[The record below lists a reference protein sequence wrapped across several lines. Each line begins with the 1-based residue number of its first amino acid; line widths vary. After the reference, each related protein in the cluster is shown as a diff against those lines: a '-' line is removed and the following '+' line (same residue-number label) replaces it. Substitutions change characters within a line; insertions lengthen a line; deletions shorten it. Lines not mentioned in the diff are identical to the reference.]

1 MTAAKSEA
9 QWSEHPTPPLPVLM
23 KTRTFSRRTFIQQ
36 ALAASAG
43 AAAALKCA
51 PNHLFAAENL
61 LTPNPPSLAVRRSEA
76 KVALVSCRSYGPE
89 VRPALEKCFDL
100 LGGIGSLVKGKT
112 VAVKLNLTNGDFMPF
127 LGRPVGETFMTHYAT
142 ALALG
147 SLLFA
152 AGARRVRFVESTPSR
167 AALAATLALG
177 DWDVPALTA
186 LGKVEFENTRNMGAG
201 KSYSRLRVP
210 NGGCM
215 FSAFELNQAYEQTDV
230 MVSLA
235 KLKLHLTAGVTLS
248 MKNMFGITPNSLYG
262 GQAGSEDATAGRQPL
277 HSPRG
282 FDKVHPPGLKEGI
295 TSTDPTWRVPRV
307 TVDVCAARPVHL
319 AVIDGIMAM
328 TGGEGP
334 WCQETGKVK
343 PTTPGVLIAGLNPV
357 STDAVATA
365 VMGYPDPRAARG
377 VKPFHDCDNHL
388 LLAEQAG
395 LGIADLAQ
403 IDLRGLPIEK
413 ARYPYG

>member
-1 MTAAKSEA
+1 
-9 QWSEHPTPPLPVLM
+9 M
-23 KTRTFSRRTFIQQ
+23 KGRGVNRRTFIQQ

-43 AAAALKCA
+43 AAASLECA
-51 PNHLFAAENL
+51 PNRLFAADNL
-61 LTPNPPSLAVRRSEA
+61 LPPNPPSLAGRRSEA

-89 VRPALEKCFDL
+89 LRPALEKCFDL

-112 VAVKLNLTNGDFMPF
+112 VAVKLNLTNGDFMNF
-127 LGRPVGETFMTHYAT
+127 LGRSVGETFMTHPAT

-167 AALAATLALG
+167 AALAATLTLG

-186 LGKVEFENTRNMGAG
+186 LGKVEFENTRNLGSG
-201 KSYSRLRVP
+201 KSYSHLRVP
-210 NGGCM
+210 NGSYM
-215 FSAFELNQAYEQTDV
+215 FSAFDLNQAYEQTDV
-230 MVSLA
+230 MISLA

-262 GQAGSEDATAGRQPL
+262 SEAGNEEATAGRGPL

-282 FDKVHPPGLKEGI
+282 SDNVHLPNLKEGI
-295 TSTDPTWRVPRV
+295 TSADPTWRVPRV
-307 TVDVCAARPVHL
+307 TVDVCAARPIHL
-319 AVIDGIMAM
+319 AIIDGIMAM

-334 WCQETGKVK
+334 WCQEAGRVK
-343 PTTPGVLIAGLNPV
+343 LTSPGVLIAGLNPV
-357 STDAVATA
+357 SADAVATA
-365 VMGYPDPRAARG
+365 VMGYPDARAARG
-377 VKPFHDCDNHL
+377 MKPFQNCDNHL

-395 LGIADLAQ
+395 LGIAELAS

-413 ARYPYG
+413 ARYPYD

>member
-1 MTAAKSEA
+1 
-9 QWSEHPTPPLPVLM
+9 M
-23 KTRTFSRRTFIQQ
+23 KGRGINRRTFIQQ

-43 AAAALKCA
+43 AAASLECA
-51 PNHLFAAENL
+51 PNRLFAADNL
-61 LTPNPPSLAVRRSEA
+61 LPPNPPSLAGRRSEA

-89 VRPALEKCFDL
+89 LRPALEKCFDL

-112 VAVKLNLTNGDFMPF
+112 VAVKLNLTNGDFMNF
-127 LGRPVGETFMTHYAT
+127 LGRSVGETFMTHPAT

-167 AALAATLALG
+167 AALAATLTLG

-186 LGKVEFENTRNMGAG
+186 LGKVEFENTRNLGSG
-201 KSYSRLRVP
+201 KSYSHLRVP
-210 NGGCM
+210 NGSYM
-215 FSAFELNQAYEQTDV
+215 FSAFDLNQAYEQTDV
-230 MVSLA
+230 MISLA

-248 MKNMFGITPNSLYG
+248 MKNMFGITPNSIY
-262 GQAGSEDATAGRQPL
+262 GSEAGNEEATAGRGPL

-282 FDKVHPPGLKEGI
+282 SDSVHLPNLKEGI
-295 TSTDPTWRVPRV
+295 TSADPTWRVPRV
-307 TVDVCAARPVHL
+307 TVDVCAARPIHL
-319 AVIDGIMAM
+319 AIIDGIMAM

-334 WCQETGKVK
+334 WCQEAGRVK
-343 PTTPGVLIAGLNPV
+343 LTSPGVLIAGLNPV
-357 STDAVATA
+357 SADAVATA

-377 VKPFHDCDNHL
+377 MKPFQDCDNHL

-395 LGIADLAQ
+395 LGIAELAR
-403 IDLRGLPIEK
+403 IDLRGMPIEK

>member
-1 MTAAKSEA
+1 
-9 QWSEHPTPPLPVLM
+9 M
-23 KTRTFSRRTFIQQ
+23 KGRGVNRRTFIQQ

-43 AAAALKCA
+43 AAASLECA
-51 PNHLFAAENL
+51 PNRLFAADNL
-61 LTPNPPSLAVRRSEA
+61 LPPNPPSLAGRRSEA

-89 VRPALEKCFDL
+89 LRPALEKCFDL

-112 VAVKLNLTNGDFMPF
+112 VAVKLNLTNGDFMNF
-127 LGRPVGETFMTHYAT
+127 LGRPVGETFMTHPAT

-167 AALAATLALG
+167 AALAATLTLG

-186 LGKVEFENTRNMGAG
+186 LGKVEFENTRNLGSG
-201 KSYSRLRVP
+201 KSYSHLRVP
-210 NGGCM
+210 NGSYM
-215 FSAFELNQAYEQTDV
+215 FSAFDLNQAYEQTDV
-230 MVSLA
+230 MISLA

-262 GQAGSEDATAGRQPL
+262 SEAGNEEATAGRGPL

-282 FDKVHPPGLKEGI
+282 SDSVHLPNLKEGI
-295 TSTDPTWRVPRV
+295 TSADPTWRVPRV
-307 TVDVCAARPVHL
+307 TVDVCAARPIHL
-319 AVIDGIMAM
+319 AIIDGIMAM

-334 WCQETGKVK
+334 WCQEAGRVK
-343 PTTPGVLIAGLNPV
+343 LTSPGVLIAGLNPV
-357 STDAVATA
+357 SADAVATA

-377 VKPFHDCDNHL
+377 MKPFQDCDNHL

-395 LGIADLAQ
+395 LGIAELVR

>member
-1 MTAAKSEA
+1 
-9 QWSEHPTPPLPVLM
+9 M
-23 KTRTFSRRTFIQQ
+23 KGRGVNRRTFIQQ

-43 AAAALKCA
+43 AAASLECA
-51 PNHLFAAENL
+51 PNRLFAADNL
-61 LTPNPPSLAVRRSEA
+61 LPPNPPSLAGRRSEA

-89 VRPALEKCFDL
+89 LRPALEKCFDL

-112 VAVKLNLTNGDFMPF
+112 VAVKLNLTNGDFMNF
-127 LGRPVGETFMTHYAT
+127 LGRPVGETFMTHPAT

-167 AALAATLALG
+167 AALAATLTLG

-186 LGKVEFENTRNMGAG
+186 LGKVEFENTRNLGSG
-201 KSYSRLRVP
+201 KSYSHLRVP
-210 NGGCM
+210 NGSYM
-215 FSAFELNQAYEQTDV
+215 FSAFDLNQAYEQTDV
-230 MVSLA
+230 MISLA

-248 MKNMFGITPNSLYG
+248 MKNMFGITPNSIY
-262 GQAGSEDATAGRQPL
+262 GSEAGNEEATAGRGPL

-282 FDKVHPPGLKEGI
+282 SDNVHLPNLKEGI
-295 TSTDPTWRVPRV
+295 TSADPTWRVPRV
-307 TVDVCAARPVHL
+307 TVDVCAARPIHL
-319 AVIDGIMAM
+319 AIIDGIMAM

-334 WCQETGKVK
+334 WCQEAGRVK
-343 PTTPGVLIAGLNPV
+343 LTSPGVLIAGLNPV
-357 STDAVATA
+357 SADAVATA

-377 VKPFHDCDNHL
+377 MKPFQDCDNHL

-395 LGIADLAQ
+395 LGIAELVR